1 VRLDHSVGRRTFL
14 KFSGFGAAMVALSRL
29 QLPAAL
35 AVTAGQEQG
44 ATLHALRPDDAR
56 VLGAIAD
63 RMVFTGDPAM
73 PRFGDTAG
81 LAAIDTALLQLP
93 PATAGQLHWALVLFE
108 YGPPIFAARFST
120 FTGLS
125 DDAKD
130 DYLTGW
136 EQSRFEVR
144 RTAFRALKNLS
155 MLGYYAQD
163 ATWKGIHYT
172 GPWVPRPRRVIGDV
186 RREA

>member
-14 KFSGFGAAMVALSRL
+14 KFTGFGTAMVALSRL
-29 QLPAAL
+29 RLPAAL
-35 AVTAGQEQG
+35 AATVGQEQD
-44 ATLHALRPDDAR
+44 ATLRVLRPGDAR

-81 LAAIDTALLQLP
+81 LVTIDIALLQLP
-93 PATAGQLHWALVLFE
+93 PETSDQLHWALLLFQ
-108 YGPPIFAARFST
+108 YGPPIFEARFST

-125 DDAKD
+125 NAAKD
-130 DYLTGW
+130 TYLAGW
-136 EQSRFEVR
+136 AESRFEIR
-144 RTAFRALKNLS
+144 RAAFRALKNLS

-172 GPWVPRPRRVIGDV
+172 GPWVPRPRRVLGDA

>member
-1 VRLDHSVGRRTFL
+1 
-14 KFSGFGAAMVALSRL
+14 
-29 QLPAAL
+29 
-35 AVTAGQEQG
+35 
-44 ATLHALRPDDAR
+44 
-56 VLGAIAD
+56 
-63 RMVFTGDPAM
+63 MVFTGDPAM

-125 DDAKD
+125 DEAKD
-130 DYLTGW
+130 DYLAGW

-155 MLGYYAQD
+155 MLGYYAQAAARD
-163 ATWKGIHYT
+163 RRPEAGSVRRRGT
-172 GPWVPRPRRVIGDV
+172 GEEGRV
-186 RREA
+186 RREAGAGSR